1 MFRKLVVLA
10 LCLMVWQAAF
20 PQEVD
25 QRLQYVERYKALAIW
40 EMGRRGVPAS
50 IKLGQAI
57 LESQWGT
64 TDLAVIA
71 NNHFGIKCGGRDAWD
86 GPEYYK
92 FDDEYDQ
99 RGRMQKS
106 CFRQYN
112 MPEESF
118 IAHSEFLRN
127 PIKEERYGFLFRLDP
142 TDYKAWAR
150 GLRKAGY
157 ATDPNYHTKLI
168 RIIEELQLWQFDRMS
183 FVQVATT
190 KSNNVQEVHNLNA
203 RFEALVG
210 ELIPAYSSGPVQTL
224 SLSREVLPLAPI
236 AVQVLSDLRHLF
248 FTDRQGQ
255 SPSVSAL
262 LWTYREELD
271 HPAQVSRS
279 YGRRN
284 PYAGKSRYQGK
295 PVWHKVRPNE
305 LMVDISRA
313 YSIELGSLYAR
324 NLLEAGSEVAAGQL
338 VKLKGRKVEKAP
350 MVISD
355 LFLSSPVPQVRSGK
369 AFFRPDPLISPSME
383 SQPASGASVR
393 PALQGTGGVKPLPL
407 PVVPKQAVLPSPT
420 HTVPDPSSYH
430 RVQKGDTLYGISR
443 KYGVPI
449 ETLKAMNGLQ
459 GDSVMSGTVLRLPQK
474 MQ

>member
-1 MFRKLVVLA
+1 MMRKHTVLA
-10 LCLMVWQAAF
+10 VLLLMCWAAF
-20 PQEVD
+20 GQELD
-25 QRLQYVERYKALAIW
+25 ERLQYVERYKALAIW
-40 EMGRRGVPAS
+40 EMGRRGIPAS

-57 LESQWGT
+57 LESRWGT

-71 NNHFGIKCGGRDAWD
+71 NNHFGIKCGGKDAWD
-86 GPEYYK
+86 GPQYYK

-99 RGRMQKS
+99 KGQMQKS

-112 MPEESF
+112 LPEESF

-142 TDYKAWAR
+142 TDYKGWAR

-168 RIIEELQLWQFDRMS
+168 RIIEELQLWQFDRMT
-183 FVQVATT
+183 FVQVAAA
-190 KSNNVQEVHNLNA
+190 KNNNAGEVQNLNA

-210 ELIPAYSSGPVQTL
+210 ELIPAYYSGPVQML
-224 SLSREVLPLAPI
+224 SPRREVLPLAPI

-248 FTDRQGQ
+248 FTDRQRQ
-255 SPSVSAL
+255 SLSVSAL
-262 LWTYREELD
+262 LWTYREERD

-295 PVWHKVRPNE
+295 PMWHKVRPNE
-305 LMVDISRA
+305 LMVDISRE
-313 YSIELGSLYAR
+313 YSIALQSLYAR
-324 NLLEAGSEVAAGQL
+324 NLLEVGSEVAAGQI
-338 VKLKGRKVEKAP
+338 VKLRGGKVEKAP

-355 LFLSSPVPQVRSGK
+355 IFSSSPVPQVHSGQ
-369 AFFRPDPLISPSME
+369 AFFRPDPLLRPSGE
-383 SQPASGASVR
+383 KQSASGALAR
-393 PALQGTGGVKPLPL
+393 PVLPATGGVEPLPL
-407 PVVPKQAVLPSPT
+407 PASSKPAGKPSPPL
-420 HTVPDPSSYH
+420 TVPYPSSYH
-430 RVQKGDTLYGISR
+430 VVQKGDTLYGISR

-449 ETLKAMNGLQ
+449 EMLKSLNSLH
-459 GDSVMSGTVLRLPQK
+459 GDSVITGTVLRLPQNT
-474 MQ
+474 Q